1 MLDDGR
7 PGRRSDDEQQPFRDG
22 DQASEVEE
30 LALRGEAGH
39 RARLAR
45 GETAGVLRQLALE
58 EGLAVGALDGEDSR
72 VAETVAEGEQ
82 RRRVV
87 VRRVRVRIL
96 HVRLAMGAQ
105 RIIGALSTPEDRPE
119 LHVIDIF
126 MMSVKCGNCDT
137 YQTIVKFR
145 KGAEKNVYT
154 YECEN
159 EICDPNVTRTFLE
172 VPTHLDNSTR
182 RAEELPY
189 YTSDAAPEPPE

>member
-1 MLDDGR
+1 
-7 PGRRSDDEQQPFRDG
+7 
-22 DQASEVEE
+22 
-30 LALRGEAGH
+30 
-39 RARLAR
+39 
-45 GETAGVLRQLALE
+45 
-58 EGLAVGALDGEDSR
+58 
-72 VAETVAEGEQ
+72 
-82 RRRVV
+82 
-87 VRRVRVRIL
+87 
-96 HVRLAMGAQ
+96 MGAQ
-105 RIIGALSTPEDRPE
+105 RIIGAVSTSEDRPE

-126 MMSVKCGNCDT
+126 VMSVKCGNCDT

-189 YTSDAAPEPPE
+189 YTSDAPPEPPG